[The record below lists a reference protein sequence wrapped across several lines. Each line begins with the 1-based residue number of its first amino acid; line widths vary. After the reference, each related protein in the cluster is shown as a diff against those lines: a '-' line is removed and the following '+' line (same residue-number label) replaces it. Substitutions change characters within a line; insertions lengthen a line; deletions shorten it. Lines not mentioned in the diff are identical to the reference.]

1 MNAVHFVARVMQGRE
16 DHMQTIERDVVI
28 IGAGPSGLTAAREL
42 RKAGHSVAVLEARDR
57 VGGRTHTD
65 IVEGAVLEVGGQWV
79 SPDQTA
85 LIGLLDELGMSTFPR
100 YRDGDSVYIGPDG
113 APVRYSGE
121 MFPVDEYTG
130 KEMQRLI
137 DLLDR
142 LVAEAGPEAP
152 WNHPDARALDTISF
166 HHWLRQ
172 QSDDEEACDNIGLF
186 IAGGM
191 LTKPAHSFST
201 LQAILMAA
209 TAGSFSN
216 LVDEDFILDRRVVGG
231 MQSVSERM
239 AADLGED
246 VILSSPVRTL
256 RWSGIDGVD
265 GVTVVSDTTTVHA
278 RYAVVAVPP
287 NLYSRISYEP
297 PLPRRQHQMHQHQSL
312 GLVIKVHAVYT
323 TPFWREEGLS
333 GTGFSAGSIVQEVY
347 DNSNHED
354 PRGTLVGFISDEKAD
369 AMFELP
375 PHERRERIL
384 SSIAGFL
391 GPQALEPEVYYESD
405 WASEEWTRGAYAS
418 SYDLGGLHRYG
429 RDQRTPVGPIH
440 WSCSDI
446 AAEGYQHVDGAIRM
460 GQRTATAIH
469 LELSSGLQSTG
480 TAQGA

>member
-1 MNAVHFVARVMQGRE
+1 MR
-16 DHMQTIERDVVI
+16 TIERDVVV

-42 RKAGHSVAVLEARDR
+42 RRTGHSVAVLEARDR

-65 IVEGAVLEVGGQWV
+65 VVEGAVLEIGGQWV

-85 LIGLLDELGMSTFPR
+85 LTGLLDELGIDTFPR
-100 YRDGDSVYIGPDG
+100 YREGDSVYIGPDG
-113 APVRYSGE
+113 RPVRYTGE
-121 MFPVDEYTG
+121 MFPVDARTRE
-130 KEMQRLI
+130 EMERLI
-137 DLLDR
+137 GILDR
-142 LVAEAGPEAP
+142 IVAEAGPEAP
-152 WNHPDARALDTISF
+152 WDHPEARALDTISF

-191 LTKPAHSFST
+191 LTKPAHSFSA
-201 LQAILMAA
+201 LQAVLMAA

-246 VILSSPVRTL
+246 VILSSPARTL
-256 RWSGIDGVD
+256 RWSGLDGQD

-312 GLVIKVHAVYT
+312 GLVIKVHAVYP

-333 GTGFSAGSIVQEVY
+333 GTGFSAESVVQEIY

-354 PRGTLVGFISDEKAD
+354 PRGTLVGFVSDEKAD

-375 PHERRERIL
+375 PHERQERIL
-384 SSIAGFL
+384 AAIAGFL
-391 GPQALEPEVYYESD
+391 GPAALEPEVYYESD
-405 WASEEWTRGAYAS
+405 WASEEWTRGAYAA

-460 GQRTATAIH
+460 GLRTAGAIDRM
-469 LELSSGLQSTG
+469 LADRRQPAPSGLDG
-480 TAQGA
+480 

>member
-1 MNAVHFVARVMQGRE
+1 MK
-16 DHMQTIERDVVI
+16 TIERDVVV

-42 RKAGHSVAVLEARDR
+42 RRQGHTVAVLEARNR

-65 IVEGAVLEVGGQWV
+65 VVDGAVLEVGGQWV

-85 LIGLLDELGMSTFPR
+85 LTGLLDELGMTTFPR
-100 YRDGDSVYIGPDG
+100 YREGDSVYLGPDG
-113 APVRYSGE
+113 RPVRYTGE
-121 MFPVDEYTG
+121 MFPVNEYTRD
-130 KEMQRLI
+130 EMERLI
-137 DLLDR
+137 RILDEI
-142 LVAEAGPEAP
+142 VAEAGPEAP

-166 HHWLRQ
+166 HHWLRR
-172 QSDDEEACDNIGLF
+172 QSDDEEACDNLGLF

-191 LTKPAHSFST
+191 LTKPAHSFSA
-201 LQAILMAA
+201 LQAVLMAA
-209 TAGSFSN
+209 SAGSFSN
-216 LVDEDFILDRRVVGG
+216 LTNEDFILDRRVVGG

-239 AADLGED
+239 AEDLGED
-246 VILSSPVRTL
+246 VILSSPARTL
-256 RWSGIDGVD
+256 RWSGIEGLD

-278 RYAVVAVPP
+278 RHAVVAVPP

-312 GLVIKVHAVYT
+312 GLVIKVHAVYA
-323 TPFWREEGLS
+323 TPFWRAEGLN
-333 GTGFSAGSIVQEVY
+333 GTCFGAESIVQEVY
-347 DNSNHED
+347 DNSNFED
-354 PRGTLVGFISDEKAD
+354 PRGTLVGFVSDEKAD

-391 GPQALEPEVYYESD
+391 GPEALEPEVYYESD
-405 WASEEWTRGAYAS
+405 WASEEWTRGAYAA

-440 WSCSDI
+440 WSSSDI

-460 GQRTATAIH
+460 GQRTAAALHRT
-469 LELSSGLQSTG
+469 LSTGLQSAGST
-480 TAQGA
+480 TDTTKEA